1 MTKTNKK
8 VILTNGSLLI
18 IEALAKAGSDAFIGY
33 PITPANHLYYYAM
46 QRFPF
51 ALPAQDE
58 ITTLQ
63 WMSGFSVAGKLPV
76 TATSFPGLALMVES
90 INMAYMMELPMVI
103 VLVQRLGPSTGT
115 ATCGAQGDLLT
126 LRGLISGG
134 YPVPTLTISDF
145 DDCWNLS
152 KQAASM
158 AIKLRTPVILLT
170 SKEMVMT
177 SRSFD
182 INNLSEINPIKR
194 NHYNK
199 EETYQPYKPLENG
212 VPSFLPVGHSKHQV
226 RFNASTHN
234 ELGLLQHST
243 KEAMANTSRLQSKIK
258 NNLSDFAYYE
268 LDEMK
273 NADKIILSF
282 GISSIAAREA
292 IIKLREKGIKI
303 SMLIVKTLLPILPK
317 YYEILEK
324 YKHIIIA
331 EENLDGQYSKIL
343 YGEKMPE
350 NIININSIGK
360 MINARQIVEEVNK
373 I

>member
-1 MTKTNKK
+1 MTQTNEKI
-8 VILTNGSLLI
+8 ILTNGSLLI
-18 IEALAKAGSDAFIGY
+18 IEALAKAGSDVFIGY

-63 WMSGFSVAGKLPV
+63 WMSGFSVAGRLPV

-103 VLVQRLGPSTGT
+103 ILVQRLGPSTGT
-115 ATCGAQGDLLT
+115 ATCGAQGDIKFLH
-126 LRGLISGG
+126 GLISGG
-134 YPVPTLTISDF
+134 YPVPTLCLSDF
-145 DDCWNLS
+145 NDCWNVS

-182 INNLSEINPIKR
+182 INSLPEIEKIQR

-199 EETYQPYKPLENG
+199 EDSYQPYKPLENG
-212 VPSFLPVGHSKHQV
+212 VPSFLPVGNNKHQV

-243 KEAMANTSRLQSKIK
+243 KEAMANTARLQSKIK
-258 NNLSDFAYYE
+258 DNLSDFAYYE
-268 LDEMK
+268 LDEEE
-273 NADKIILSF
+273 NAEKIILSF

-292 IIKLREKGIKI
+292 TLKLREKGVKV
-303 SMLIVKTLLPILPK
+303 SMLIIKTILPVLPK
-317 YYEILEK
+317 YYEILDK

-343 YGEKMPE
+343 YGERMPK

-360 MINARQIVEEVNK
+360 MINARQIVEEVNR